1 MSSLEAYRAR
11 VADIEATILDLHISI
26 SKLRA
31 EQEIAQE
38 WLDSYTYPVLTL
50 PNEIVSEIFIHSLP
64 QYPRICRKW
73 RAVALTTPMLWRAI
87 KLSCAYT
94 PWIEYG
100 YIVDNWLSWSGC
112 RPLSICVDDYAT
124 RPVDMSGVFSAIASH
139 RARWQYLRLHL
150 GNSQLSADPF
160 AAIEGPMPLV
170 RYLDLELSA
179 PIAFAV
185 RDAPRLRTVV
195 LDGVAAS
202 NVTLPW
208 VQLTSLTLRMA
219 KPSLCFPILQK
230 TAKLVNCILHLWL
243 QDEVVD
249 HLPAHNIALPC
260 LESLILSNR
269 YDDGAIAGPNL
280 LAPLI
285 LPSLL
290 RLTIPELFLGPDP
303 IDSLMSFTLKSGCN
317 LQEMATTGRRHCSLV
332 SDNDYRAALP
342 AIPSVTLDYDSSD
355 GESSSE

>member
-11 VADIEATILDLHISI
+11 VADIEATILDLHISL

-64 QYPRICRKW
+64 QYPVCTPLVGILSPISLAQICRKW
-73 RAVALTTPMLWRAI
+73 RAVALATPMLWRAI

-94 PWIEYG
+94 PWIEYE
-100 YIVDNWLSWSGC
+100 YIVDSWLSRSGC

-150 GNSQLSADPF
+150 GISQLSADPF

-170 RYLDLELSA
+170 RYLVWNFPLPSLLQ
-179 PIAFAV
+179 F
-185 RDAPRLRTVV
+185 V

-269 YDDGAIAGPNL
+269 YDDGVNMISH
-280 LAPLI
+280 
-285 LPSLL
+285 SLL
-290 RLTIPELFLGPDP
+290 PAASLSVGLTLLCGSDLHVVPNSAHLRLSGSVPEGGL
-303 IDSLMSFTLKSGCN
+303 SLNHNVGN
-317 LQEMATTGRRHCSLV
+317 
-332 SDNDYRAALP
+332 
-342 AIPSVTLDYDSSD
+342 
-355 GESSSE
+355 